1 MKIGYQG
8 VKGSFSYI
16 ATKEL
21 YPNEQMVNFWSF
33 REVFEALEC
42 SKIDIGII
50 PIENSYTGKVED
62 TNLLMNDFN
71 FKILKKINIP
81 IHHNL
86 AGIEGAT
93 LDVITHIF
101 SHKQALLQC
110 KENIKK
116 IIPKAQLVEKEN
128 TAISAHFVAN
138 AKNNNYA
145 CLCSSESIKEYGLK
159 NLYPNLQDKNN
170 NHTLFVAISK

>member
-8 VKGSFSYI
+8 VKGAFSYI
-16 ATKEL
+16 VAKTL
-21 YPNEQMVNFWSF
+21 YPNEQMMNFLSF
-33 REVFEALEC
+33 REVFKALEDE
-42 SKIDIGII
+42 KIDIGII

-71 FKILKKINIP
+71 VKILKKINIP

-86 AGIEGAT
+86 AGIDGAT

-116 IIPKAQLVEKEN
+116 ILPKVQLVAKEN
-128 TAISAHFVAN
+128 TAISAHFVSN
-138 AKNNNYA
+138 AKNKNYA
-145 CLCSSESIKEYGLK
+145 CLCSSEAIKEYGLK
-159 NLYPNLQDKNN
+159 NLYPNIQDKDDNS
-170 NHTLFVAISK
+170 TLFVALSK